1 MTNLSYFRK
10 CIRLNNIKVEK
21 FICLSICHKMI
32 AANDMAYPQRIL
44 NDMAY
49 EVRAAASFHSIIRY
63 VKNTFNS

>member
-1 MTNLSYFRK
+1 MANLSYFRK
-10 CIRLNNIKVEK
+10 CLRLNNIKVEK
-21 FICLSICHKMI
+21 FICLSICHKMV

-49 EVRAAASFHSIIRY
+49 EVRAAASFHSKIRY